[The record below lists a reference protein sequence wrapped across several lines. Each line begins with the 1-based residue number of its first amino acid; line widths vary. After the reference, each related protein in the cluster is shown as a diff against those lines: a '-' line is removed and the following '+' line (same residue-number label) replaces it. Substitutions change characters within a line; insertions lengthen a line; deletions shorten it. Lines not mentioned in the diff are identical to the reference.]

1 MNRKSLRYRITSFF
15 VGFLAL
21 ALVVFSIA
29 VYLGVRTFLTRS
41 LEQTLANDA
50 RNIATDYLAQR
61 NTKGDGWFLGEL
73 TEAYPPGLGHQFIR
87 ISQGDRVL
95 FDSGNMRDPYVNTS
109 KLPMPS
115 KPAWVNVIHRET
127 AASGQRLMIY
137 TLAYQ
142 ESGRPQILVESG
154 TTIDSIRHV
163 LRSLFVILLFTI
175 PVILIIASVGG
186 HALMSRLLLPVVV
199 LTDQA
204 ERIGRKDM
212 GERLAVIPSGDE
224 LERLSLSLNRMIER
238 LEDTLAH
245 NHRFSADAS
254 HELRTPLTII
264 RGQLEE
270 LTQRSDL
277 SAVAKDGIGSA
288 LEETDRMSRI
298 VESLMT
304 ITRLDCGGERIQ
316 MIPVDLMAMAS
327 TTVEH
332 MHLLAD
338 EKNISLV
345 CKEGLPVYVTGD
357 PMRLKQVMVNLL
369 DNAIKYTAAGG
380 AVVVSAMTE
389 GDRAVLRVSDTGIGI
404 PEAAVPFIFDRF
416 YRADKGRSR
425 ESGGAGLGLAIVKS
439 ICSAHDAVISVKNN
453 DGRGTTMQMD
463 LPLLLPSP
471 SQIKDTQMATERAP
485 GRYLRVADDGP
496 EEKTI
501 QPPKNS

>member
-21 ALVVFSIA
+21 ALVVSSIA
-29 VYLGVRTFLTRS
+29 VYLGVRAFLTRS
-41 LEQTLANDA
+41 LEQTLANNA

-61 NTKGDGWFLGEL
+61 NIKGNGWFLGEL
-73 TEAYPPGLGHQFIR
+73 TEAYPPGLGNQFVR
-87 ISQGDRVL
+87 ISQGGKVL
-95 FDSGNMRDPYVNTS
+95 FDSGDMRDPYVSTS

-115 KPAWVNVIHRET
+115 KSAWVNAIHRET

-137 TLAYQ
+137 TLAYRTSDGSQ
-142 ESGRPQILVESG
+142 ALVENG
-154 TTIDSIRHV
+154 ATIESIRHV
-163 LRSLFVILLFTI
+163 LRTLFVILLVTT
-175 PVILIIASVGG
+175 PVILIVASIGG
-186 HALMSRLLLPVVV
+186 YALMSHLLLPVVV

-204 ERIGRKDM
+204 ERIGRKDV
-212 GERLAVIPSGDE
+212 GERLPVIRSGDE

-277 SAVAKDGIGSA
+277 SAAAKDGIGSA
-288 LEETDRMSRI
+288 LEEADRMSRI

-338 EKNISLV
+338 EKNISLL
-345 CKEGLPVYVTGD
+345 CKRGLPVYVIGD

-369 DNAIKYTAAGG
+369 DNAIKYTPSGG
-380 AVVVSAMTE
+380 AVTVNAVTEGERAVVS
-389 GDRAVLRVSDTGIGI
+389 VSDTGIGI
-404 PEAAVPFIFDRF
+404 PEEAVPFIFDRF

-425 ESGGAGLGLAIVKS
+425 DSGGVGLGLAIVKS
-439 ICSAHDAVISVKNN
+439 ICTAHDAAISVQNG
-453 DGRGTTMQMD
+453 DGRGTTMQIN
-463 LPLLLPSP
+463 LPLLRPSP
-471 SQIKDTQMATERAP
+471 SQINDTQKAVERGP
-485 GRYLRVADDGP
+485 GGYLRVADDGP
-496 EEKTI
+496 EEKTV
-501 QPPKNS
+501 QSTETY

>member
-29 VYLGVRTFLTRS
+29 VYLGVKAFLTRS
-41 LEQTLANDA
+41 LEQTVANNA
-50 RNIATDYLAQR
+50 RNIATDYLTQK
-61 NTKGDGWFLGEL
+61 NIKGDGWFLGEL
-73 TEAYPPGLGHQFIR
+73 TEAYPPGVGHQFVR
-87 ISQGDRVL
+87 ISQGGKVL
-95 FDSGNMRDPYVNTS
+95 FDSGDMRGPYVSTS

-115 KPAWVNVIHRET
+115 KAAWVNAIHRET

-137 TLAYQ
+137 TLAYH
-142 ESGRPQILVESG
+142 ESDGSQILVESG

-163 LRSLFVILLFTI
+163 LRSLFVILLLTT
-175 PVILIIASVGG
+175 PVILIISSIGG
-186 HALMSRLLLPVVV
+186 YALMSHLLLPVVI

-212 GERLAVIPSGDE
+212 GERLPVIPSGDE
-224 LERLSLSLNRMIER
+224 LERLSHSLNRMIER

-277 SAVAKDGIGSA
+277 TAMAKDGIGSA

-304 ITRLDCGGERIQ
+304 ITRLDCGGERIK

-338 EKNISLV
+338 EKEIFLT
-345 CKEGLPVYVTGD
+345 CKPGLPVYVIGD

-369 DNAIKYTAAGG
+369 DNAIKYTTSGG
-380 AVVVSAMTE
+380 AVTVSAMTE
-389 GDRAVLRVSDTGIGI
+389 GERAVLSVSDTGIGI
-404 PEAAVPFIFDRF
+404 PEEAVPFIFDRF

-425 ESGGAGLGLAIVKS
+425 TSGGVGLGLAIVKS
-439 ICSAHDAVISVKNN
+439 ICSAHDAAISVKSI
-453 DGRGTTMQMD
+453 DGRGTTMQMY
-463 LPLLLPSP
+463 LPLLRTAP
-471 SQIKDTQMATERAP
+471 TQTE
-485 GRYLRVADDGP
+485 VTD
-496 EEKTI
+496 KTI
-501 QPPKNS
+501 EPVR

>member
-21 ALVVFSIA
+21 ALVVFSMA
-29 VYLGVRTFLTRS
+29 VYLGVRAFLTRS
-41 LEQTLANDA
+41 LEQTLANNT

-61 NTKGDGWFLGEL
+61 KSKGDAWFLGEL
-73 TEAYPPGLGHQFIR
+73 TEAYPPDTGDQFVR
-87 ISQGDRVL
+87 ISQGSKVL
-95 FDSGNMRDPYVNTS
+95 FDSGDMRDPYVS
-109 KLPMPS
+109 ASMLPMPS
-115 KPAWVNVIHRET
+115 NPAWVNAIHRET

-137 TLAYQ
+137 TLAYRT
-142 ESGRPQILVESG
+142 SDGSRVLVENG
-154 TTIDSIRHV
+154 ATIDSIRHV
-163 LRSLFVILLFTI
+163 LRSLFVILLLTT
-175 PVILIIASVGG
+175 PVILIVASIGG
-186 HALMSRLLLPVVV
+186 YALMSHSLLPVVV

-212 GERLAVIPSGDE
+212 GERLPVIRSGDE

-277 SAVAKDGIGSA
+277 SAAAKDGIGSA

-316 MIPVDLMAMAS
+316 MIPVDLMSMAS
-327 TTVEH
+327 ITVEH
-332 MHLLAD
+332 MHLLAE

-345 CKEGLPVYVTGD
+345 CKPGLPVYVTGD

-369 DNAIKYTAAGG
+369 DNAIKYTGAGG
-380 AVVVSAMTE
+380 AVAVNVATEGERAVVS
-389 GDRAVLRVSDTGIGI
+389 VSDTGIGI
-404 PEAAVPFIFDRF
+404 PEEAIPFVFDRF
-416 YRADKGRSR
+416 YRADKARSR

-439 ICSAHDAVISVKNN
+439 ICSAHDAVISVKNG

-463 LPLLLPSP
+463 LPLLRPFP
-471 SQIKDTQMATERAP
+471 SQIKDTGQVIERP
-485 GRYLRVADDGP
+485 SRGYLLLSDDGP
-496 EEKTI
+496 EVKTT
-501 QPPKNS
+501 QPTEVS